1 MALNTSRSLYI
12 VSPWPGSI
20 KESMEG
26 LSISKSAVKLA
37 SLAKRL
43 ELRKI
48 VVCSINNFMSE
59 MLVDKS
65 TGPKIAYLFRPA
77 DIIIYADRLEKITHV
92 QLLVHQQDI
101 TEGHLDRAIPLLKDK
116 VMIPLYYEQTELFTK
131 YNLTIDPTV
140 LPIPIE
146 EFPQEVNLKAIKDNL
161 VILNKPSILFM
172 SNHSVRKNQYEGF
185 VALLDAINKYS
196 NPVNVIVA
204 SHTGGSLYLKEI
216 VNYYNCNNIS
226 ISYFD
231 NPSTKDLYYLAGQS
245 TTLFLPAFDEG
256 YNLVLRE
263 MGRLG
268 IDIVCSNI
276 PVNAYYK
283 REGKINLFNMFK
295 QEIAGNDKD
304 EISQLTEFDVPI
316 YSSMVNELVNSF
328 NRWESTKTH
337 MLNKMQS
344 HVTLSGIIPGM
355 TEALSRC
362 YKTPVR
368 KDTSE
373 SIVYIV

>member
-1 MALNTSRSLYI
+1 LALNTSRSLYI

-20 KESMEG
+20 KESMDN

-43 ELRKI
+43 ELRKV
-48 VVCSINNFMSE
+48 VVCSINNFVSE
-59 MLVDKS
+59 MLNDKS

-92 QLLVHQQDI
+92 QLLIHQQDI
-101 TEGHLDRAIPLLKDK
+101 IEGHLERVIPLLKDK
-116 VMIPLYYEQTELFTK
+116 IMIPLYYEQIELFNK
-131 YNLTIDPTV
+131 YNLNIDSTV
-140 LPIPIE
+140 IPIPIE
-146 EFPQEVNLKAIKDNL
+146 EFPKEVNLKGIKDNL
-161 VILNKPSILFM
+161 VVLNKPSVAFM

-185 VALLDAINKYS
+185 IALLDSINKYS
-196 NPVNVIVA
+196 NPVNVIVS
-204 SHTGGSLYLKEI
+204 SHTGGSLYFKEI
-216 VNYYNCNNIS
+216 ANHYNSNNIS

-231 NPSTKDLYYLAGQS
+231 NPSTKDLYYLIGQC

-295 QEIAGNDKD
+295 QEVVGNDKD
-304 EISQLTEFDVPI
+304 EISQVTEFDVPV

-344 HVTLSGIIPGM
+344 HVTLSGIIPGI
-355 TEALSRC
+355 TEAISRC
-362 YKTPVR
+362 YKTPIR

-373 SIVYIV
+373 TIVYIL